1 MRSLDD
7 VTLEKLLPRS
17 DWAEVKVVS
26 LQGAGLSNCETEGPS
41 PFHEVV
47 IANLTNNSIQVE
59 GLSSIWKTFPSVWWV
74 DISDNPITSLS
85 VADFPAALGYL
96 SLHHNEI
103 DLSDLR
109 YLSSMHLMRL
119 VFNEDL
125 EEKDFYR
132 AIALLPLTWC
142 INDQFISWQDRIK
155 AKSLAEGEVV
165 HTMPTRWKPPRDGPE
180 HQFLLRLQQGLSTQD
195 SSSDHQK
202 LDALLEEFIQ
212 YSDLYN
218 ASIASTRKVGKSI
231 SVVRDLHFFLL
242 LPHRQRLDLS
252 VVLAVSVAFD
262 IPENVFRE
270 AVALILTEG
279 GGPVGDILALP
290 MLPRFARTAISCL
303 LTRISRQEQRELQC
317 YGSLRRK
324 VIERYDNSQPLKSL
338 HNYLNMAIAPGAPP
352 KDALPSSESM
362 IFTDL
367 ELEILSKIPD
377 APTRLTALHNPM
389 WASFA
394 ARHTIFLLNKCPS
407 CPSLTRA
414 PKSASEQE
422 TYWALLPLLKAAEM
436 TLSDLDLRK
445 WGPDKDGRKIMNISK
460 ALNLQKDG
468 RKSKRKE
475 KVAQALSIL
484 ASSTNNSSSPFVYV
498 PFGYGLPNASV
509 KSLRWTAEDYEC
521 RREYPRP
528 WDLSM
533 QVPVDVE
540 DPQQSEAVIEIEKG
554 TIEENPV
561 DQPIEPSNNF
571 FLTTTNEAS
580 IARSPSRRLSVE
592 SVAPISSSVGMVSVF
607 RLDES
612 TLSAPVSPRADVPAS
627 YQSPKN
633 KMSPSSLSHPDSFP
647 AVFRP
652 HSFSPSGSKLHM
664 IHSPPHSPKAMSSH
678 RLPTVTLEISVRVR
692 SSPQDGHLSEGERDG
707 DENIAYTSRSFVSIL
722 LPSTDQEHVPKNA
735 LVPISEEDASALNL
749 TPAATARS
757 QASPHASASE
767 LIVEPTTQAVEPLK
781 LLPPLEPG
789 ELRGKLL
796 ASEDSASKSNDEGD
810 ASPDLNKLASS
821 LVHNESDQI
830 PPSPM
835 PNPSDQVDNNLL
847 PVKSVEGFSADL
859 LWKPQFLLAPP
870 QSVSA
875 FNESFRGLK
884 ATGSLEGDLTNYWRK
899 LDTPPTLVMEN
910 SPYGKRLEKRYNQI
924 ASNMVNTSVRE
935 EECSVEVRKN
945 DHEHLFD
952 KANSL
957 PMPNHHKDE
966 DTDHFSMDDSI
977 ETTENQKMPPGA
989 SAPPLLQ
996 PISEGPSRY
1005 DSTEGPVDNLESAKS
1020 NNKTKSASKS
1030 LHSQPFDE
1038 HQALEC
1044 KKYRYLSTYPPLM
1057 LRT

>member
-17 DWAEVKVVS
+17 DWAEVKVVF

-59 GLSSIWKTFPSVWWV
+59 GLSSIWKTFPAVWWV
-74 DISDNPITSLS
+74 DISDNFINSLS
-85 VADFPAALGYL
+85 VADFPAALGFL

-103 DLSDLR
+103 DLSDLK

-119 VFNEDL
+119 IFNEEL
-125 EEKDFYR
+125 EDKEIYQ

-165 HTMPTRWKPPRDGPE
+165 HTMPTRWKPPREGPE

-195 SSSDHQK
+195 SWSDHQK
-202 LDALLEEFIQ
+202 LDSLLEEFIL
-212 YSDLYN
+212 YSDLFN

-231 SVVRDLHFFLL
+231 SVVRDVHFFLL

-252 VVLAVSVAFD
+252 VMLAISVAFD

-279 GGPVGDILALP
+279 AGPVGDLLALP
-290 MLPRFARTAISCL
+290 TLPRFARTAISSL

-324 VIERYDNSQPLKSL
+324 VIERYDNSQPLKSI
-338 HNYLNMAIAPGAPP
+338 HNYLNMPIAPGAPP
-352 KDALPSSESM
+352 KDALPNSESM
-362 IFTDL
+362 VFTDL

-377 APTRLTALHNPM
+377 APTRLTTLHNPT

-414 PKSASEQE
+414 PKSANEQE

-445 WGPDKDGRKIMNISK
+445 WGSDKDGRKIINISR

-484 ASSTNNSSSPFVYV
+484 ASSSNGSSSPFVYV
-498 PFGYGLPNASV
+498 PFGYGLPNASI
-509 KSLRWTAEDYEC
+509 KSLRWAAEDYEC

-528 WDLSM
+528 WDLSL
-533 QVPVDVE
+533 QVPIDVE
-540 DPQQSEAVIEIEKG
+540 DPKQSEAAREMEEG
-554 TIEENPV
+554 TKEQNPV
-561 DQPIEPSNNF
+561 DQPIESGNDF
-571 FLTTTNEAS
+571 FLTTTNEAL
-580 IARSPSRRLSVE
+580 IARSPSRRLSGE
-592 SVAPISSSVGMVSVF
+592 SAAPTSSSVGMGSIF

-612 TLSAPVSPRADVPAS
+612 TLSAPVSPHRRADVPAN

-633 KMSPSSLSHPDSFP
+633 KMSPNSLSHPDSFP

-652 HSFSPSGSKLHM
+652 HSISPSGSKLHM
-664 IHSPPHSPKAMSSH
+664 IHSPPHSPKAVPSH
-678 RLPTVTLEISVRVR
+678 RLPVVTLEISIRVH
-692 SSPQDGHLSEGERDG
+692 SSPQDGHLSEAERNA
-707 DENIAYTSRSFVSIL
+707 DENIAYASRSFVSIL
-722 LPSTDQEHVPKNA
+722 LPSTDQEHVSKNV
-735 LVPISEEDASALNL
+735 LVPISEEDPCALNL
-749 TPAATARS
+749 TPAATSRS
-757 QASPHASASE
+757 QVSPHPSASE
-767 LIVEPTTQAVEPLK
+767 LIAESTSQAVEPLK
-781 LLPPLEPG
+781 LLPPLEAG

-796 ASEDSASKSNDEGD
+796 ASEDSVSKSNDEGD
-810 ASPDLNKLASS
+810 ASPDLNQLASS
-821 LVHNESDQI
+821 LVHNESDQV
-830 PPSPM
+830 PPFPM
-835 PNPSDQVDNNLL
+835 PNPSEQVDNNVL

-884 ATGSLEGDLTNYWRK
+884 VTGSLEGDLTNYWRK
-899 LDTPPTLVMEN
+899 LNTPPALVMEN
-910 SPYGKRLEKRYNQI
+910 SPYNKRLEKRYNQI
-924 ASNMVNTSVRE
+924 MVNTTGVRE
-935 EECSVEVRKN
+935 EEYSMEMSKN
-945 DHEHLFD
+945 DHEHVFD
-952 KANSL
+952 KRNSL
-957 PMPNHHKDE
+957 PMPTPHKD
-966 DTDHFSMDDSI
+966 DDGDHFSMDDSI
-977 ETTENQKMPPGA
+977 ETTENLKIPPGA
-989 SAPPLLQ
+989 SAPPMLQ

-1005 DSTEGPVDNLESAKS
+1005 DSTVEPDTMGSAANSESVKLK
-1020 NNKTKSASKS
+1020 NKPASKS
-1030 LHSQPFDE
+1030 LHSHPFDE
-1038 HQALEC
+1038 HQVLEC
-1044 KKYRYLSTYPPLM
+1044 KKYIYIYRHF
-1057 LRT
+1057 LR